1 MCHYEGP
8 NPMKAPIA
16 AREPFIAAECDGCGS
31 VIERREDQKACPKCS
46 GYFHKG
52 NCYHAHY
59 EREHRN

>member
-1 MCHYEGP
+1 MP
-8 NPMKAPIA
+8 ARPD
-16 AREPFIAAECDGCGS
+16 REPFIAAECDGCGS
-31 VIERREDQKACPKCS
+31 MIERREDQKACPKCS